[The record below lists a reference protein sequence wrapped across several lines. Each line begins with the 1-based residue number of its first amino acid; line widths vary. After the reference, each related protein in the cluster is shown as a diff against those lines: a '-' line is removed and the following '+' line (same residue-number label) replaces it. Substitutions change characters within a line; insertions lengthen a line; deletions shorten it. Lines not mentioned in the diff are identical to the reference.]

1 MKIIKIFAVILAFIA
16 LTSAAFAYDLDQ
28 YLFPEY
34 ERNINREKIKFD
46 DGLKIEFLGA
56 YVYNDDGNIH
66 VLFLVT
72 SEVNTTLNTSAGL
85 LFDDRGGRFF
95 LESTRMAGYRVDK
108 LDLIANVPIVLM
120 FEYPSVYER
129 KLRTKDIRSIASVK
143 FMINNHELEYE
154 KIQMQN
160 WAACLEKMKPLGFS
174 RREWFSR

>member
-1 MKIIKIFAVILAFIA
+1 MRKIFIVILALIA
-16 LTSAAFAYDLDQ
+16 LSNSAFAYDLNQ

-66 VLFLVT
+66 VIFLVT
-72 SEVNTTLNTSAGL
+72 SEENTTLNTSAGL

-95 LESTRMAGYRVDK
+95 LESTRIAGYRVDK
-108 LDLIANVPIVLM
+108 LDLIANVPVIVL

-143 FMINNHELEYE
+143 FTINNHELEYE
-154 KIQMQN
+154 RIQMQN
-160 WAACLEKMKPLGFS
+160 WAACLNKLKPYGYS
-174 RREWFSR
+174 SREWFSR

>member
-1 MKIIKIFAVILAFIA
+1 MRKIFAVILALIA
-16 LTSAAFAYDLDQ
+16 LSSSAFANDLNQ
-28 YLFPEY
+28 SLFPEY

-66 VLFLVT
+66 VIFLVT

-95 LESTRMAGYRVDK
+95 IESTRIAGYRVDK
-108 LDLIANVPIVLM
+108 LDLIANVPVVLL

-129 KLRTKDIRSIASVK
+129 KLRNKDLRSIASVK
-143 FMINNHELEYE
+143 FTINNHELEYE
-154 KIQMQN
+154 RIQLQN
-160 WAACLEKMKPLGFS
+160 WAACLKKIKPYGYS
-174 RREWFSR
+174 MREWFSR